1 MGGSI
6 TLFSM
11 FFITLTGYMYGPA
24 VGLMVGVAY
33 GLLQMLLDPYI
44 LSLPQ
49 VLVDYVFAFGALG
62 VSGFFSKRKNG
73 LIIGYVAAV
82 IGRFIFAVLSGVI
95 FFGTYAPEGM
105 SPLAYSVAY
114 NGSYLAA
121 EAALTIV
128 VLLIPA
134 LRNGIARICL
144 MARE

>member
-1 MGGSI
+1 
-6 TLFSM
+6 
-11 FFITLTGYMYGPA
+11 
-24 VGLMVGVAY
+24 
-33 GLLQMLLDPYI
+33 MLLDPYI

-134 LRNGIARICL
+134 VRNGIARICL